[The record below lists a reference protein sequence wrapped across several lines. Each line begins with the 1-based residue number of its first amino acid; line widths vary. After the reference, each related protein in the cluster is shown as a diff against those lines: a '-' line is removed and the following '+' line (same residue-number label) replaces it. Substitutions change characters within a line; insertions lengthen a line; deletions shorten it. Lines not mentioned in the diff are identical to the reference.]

1 MPLASWLFVKDGQTI
16 WIERPHGCVLIVAG
30 PGSAR
35 EEQDF
40 PDEQALDAFQIA
52 LGERLTAGGWFLWA
66 FDRERRTARERRT
79 VARETPQRRRSSPG
93 AQR

>member
-35 EEQDF
+35 EEHDF
-40 PDEQALDAFQIA
+40 VDEQALDAFQIA

-66 FDRERRTARERRT
+66 FDRERRNARERRT
-79 VARETPQRRRSSPG
+79 VARATPERRRTSPG